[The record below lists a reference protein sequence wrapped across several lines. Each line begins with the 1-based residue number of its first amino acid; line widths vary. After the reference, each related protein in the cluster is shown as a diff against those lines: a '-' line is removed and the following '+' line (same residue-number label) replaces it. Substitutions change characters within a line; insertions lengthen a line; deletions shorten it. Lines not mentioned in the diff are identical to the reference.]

1 MYFPQVFLLN
11 LRVFVCACI
20 TGVGLAR
27 WLCGGAFIE
36 VGPREHSS
44 PPGFADRKPPS
55 QPPTCCMLSLCLPL
69 SLSACVSAFAGLSA
83 CVFVCVFVYAYIWV
97 RLPQAS
103 EPALN
108 MLHAPLSLCV
118 SMCLFPRFCVCWW
131 FCVCRG
137 ICVCICACVFV
148 YLRGFADRWSAKN
161 MLHARSLNTARC
173 FAFPFPRH
181 IFPNIPQPE
190 IEDLPEPPEP
200 LSPKLTDPNASTA
213 WLSKSLS

>member
-1 MYFPQVFLLN
+1 MSLRLQVY
-11 LRVFVCACI
+11 LRVYLCVCLCICLYLGSLTASQRTSPQHAAC
-20 TGVGLAR
+20 
-27 WLCGGAFIE
+27 
-36 VGPREHSS
+36 S
-44 PPGFADRKPPS
+44 P
-55 QPPTCCMLSLCLPL
+55 
-69 SLSACVSAFAGLSA
+69 
-83 CVFVCVFVYAYIWV
+83 
-97 RLPQAS
+97 
-103 EPALN
+103 
-108 MLHAPLSLCV
+108 V

-200 LSPKLTDPNASTA
+200 LSPEFADPNASTA
-213 WLSKSLS
+213 WLSKYLNYLFYV